1 MESVGE
7 EMKLGGGDKEW
18 GGDGNGGG
26 VRRGAEQTSLTAFQP
41 SKTKLVRNSSFSHQ
55 NGMDKTGT

>member
-18 GGDGNGGG
+18 GGGGNGGG
-26 VRRGAEQTSLTAFQP
+26 GAKRRRANLTHCFPALEDQTCP
-41 SKTKLVRNSSFSHQ
+41 
-55 NGMDKTGT
+55 